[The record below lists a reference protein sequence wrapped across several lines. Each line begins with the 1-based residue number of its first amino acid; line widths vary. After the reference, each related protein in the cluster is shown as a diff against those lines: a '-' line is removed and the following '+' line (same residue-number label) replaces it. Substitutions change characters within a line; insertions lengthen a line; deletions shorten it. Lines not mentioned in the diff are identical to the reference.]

1 MFKSPLPGCSYRI
14 IKKKLLGVSLGL
26 LNSTLVYWISFFF
39 FFLVLKVY
47 LLKIDKRSTRVK
59 ESEVLKS

>member
-26 LNSTLVYWISFFF
+26 LNSTLVYWIIIIIIIIIIFFF
-39 FFLVLKVY
+39 FFW
-47 LLKIDKRSTRVK
+47 S
-59 ESEVLKS
+59 

>member
-39 FFLVLKVY
+39 FFFGP
-47 LLKIDKRSTRVK
+47 
-59 ESEVLKS
+59 KSLFTKN

>member
-39 FFLVLKVY
+39 LVLKVY